1 VVAAAGAL
9 RSHRPPARS
18 GFVVPSVTTT
28 HRGPTPR
35 CHVLRVLL
43 ILVVV
48 AAVVAE
54 LALPA
59 FVEARVERIV
69 DEHTSG
75 DARVDA
81 DAGDFP
87 FLPGLLMDG
96 VVDRLDVTL
105 REVGGQEITIG
116 RVTMGLEGIE
126 VDRSRLLAGAV
137 EVVGIASGHVLV
149 EVEEDA
155 ISEAL
160 GVPVDLDPAM
170 VDLAGRALEVVA
182 PGGPSLQLPVPENLL
197 PCTPD
202 VEVVDG
208 VARLSCEFDE
218 VPGVLLRALET
229 GG

>member
-1 VVAAAGAL
+1 ML
-9 RSHRPPARS
+9 RM
-18 GFVVPSVTTT
+18 
-28 HRGPTPR
+28 
-35 CHVLRVLL
+35 LL
-43 ILVVV
+43 ILAVA

-59 FVEARVERIV
+59 FIEARVERTV
-69 DEHTSG
+69 EEHTSG

-87 FLPGLLMDG
+87 FLPGLLSDG

-105 REVGGQEITIG
+105 SEVGGQAITIS

-149 EVEEDA
+149 EVEEQA
-155 ISEAL
+155 ISDAL

-170 VDLAGRALEVVA
+170 IDLAGRALEVVA
-182 PGGPSLQLPVPENLL
+182 PGGPSLQLPVPEEML
-197 PCTPD
+197 PCAPD
-202 VEVVDG
+202 IEVVDG